1 MGEIR
6 TDEFARDGKDQAGL
20 NEGGGLQRWVI
31 EEIRKRQAGY
41 GVGKWSYRLL
51 HSIASEINPFQEMSD
66 LVSTDAKS
74 DLQHLW
80 IRHFLTHRCVKTGA
94 TLLNHSE
101 VKGRHIRDR
110 LSMEVGKKVV
120 ADGCAVEIGI
130 VSGNGGDPT
139 ESDRLR
145 KGGAEV
151 RIGCAAVANE
161 PTGVDVEIHEIGEA
175 FDAG

>member
-6 TDEFARDGKDQAGL
+6 AEEFARDGKDQAGL

-41 GVGKWSYRLL
+41 GGGKWRHRLWPPF
-51 HSIASEINPFQEMSD
+51 ARKVDPFQEVSD
-66 LVSTDAKS
+66 LISADAKS
-74 DLQHLW
+74 NLQHLR
-80 IRHFLTHRCVKTGA
+80 IRHLLTHGCVKTRA

-101 VKGRHIRDR
+101 VKSRHIRDR
-110 LSMEVGKKVV
+110 LSMEVAKKVV
-120 ADGCAVEIGI
+120 ADGRAVEIG
-130 VSGNGGDPT
+130 VGSRNGSNPI
-139 ESDRLR
+139 ERDRLR

-161 PTGVDVEIHEIGEA
+161 PTRVDIEIHEIGEA
-175 FDAG
+175 FDAR